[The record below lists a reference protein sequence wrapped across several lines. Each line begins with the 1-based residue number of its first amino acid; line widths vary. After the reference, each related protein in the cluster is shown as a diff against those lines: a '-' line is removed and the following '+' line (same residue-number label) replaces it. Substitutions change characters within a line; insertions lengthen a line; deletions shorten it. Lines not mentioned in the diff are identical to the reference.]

1 MKLKRI
7 ETEEE
12 YWKKHKEYKKKI
24 NKLFRKSYKFLTD
37 PLGFVN
43 EFENILAEMEFI
55 GLVSM
60 EWTQG
65 QRERL
70 YREMNKPSEFKQ
82 WIIDSRE
89 NIRNKF
95 KRESNIDIELNT
107 DNLDG
112 LYDKAKVNQE
122 SGKLKRLK
130 QK

>member
-43 EFENILAEMEFI
+43 EFENIVAEMEFI

-60 EWTQG
+60 EWTHG

-112 LYDKAKVNQE
+112 LYDKAKLNQE